1 MAYTIPAW
9 LLPLL
14 VLVGVCAIAGMGYA
28 AEAFTAATAS
38 APPATKAG
46 ATATATATTTATAQT
61 ADECQATYRSCLGAN
76 GSPTD
81 CTLAYNTCIRAAQAK
96 DIPVTLA
103 TDGEFKKRIA
113 EIKKY
118 NAETPS
124 PIPPTPGELA
134 AIAGGTEPGSV
145 ADVYTPHV
153 EPVYPHEMPRQTE
166 GFSIQQQVRAP
177 GQ

>member
-28 AEAFTAATAS
+28 AEAFTAAPA
-38 APPATKAG
+38 ATKAG
-46 ATATATATTTATAQT
+46 ATASASASATATATATAQT
-61 ADECQATYRSCLGAN
+61 ADECQATYRSCLDAN

-96 DIPVTLA
+96 DIPVTLEK
-103 TDGEFKKRIA
+103 DGEFKKRIA
-113 EIKKY
+113 EIKKC
-118 NAETPS
+118 NSEMPS

-134 AIAGGTEPGSV
+134 AIAGGSEPGSV
-145 ADVYTPHV
+145 ADVYKPHF

>member
-1 MAYTIPAW
+1 MAYTIPTIPAW

-28 AEAFTAATAS
+28 AEAFTATPARAA
-38 APPATKAG
+38 APPTKA
-46 ATATATATTTATAQT
+46 ATPIMT
-61 ADECQATYRSCLGAN
+61 ADECQATYRSCLDAN

-81 CTLAYNTCIRAAQAK
+81 CTLAYNTCIRAAQAQ
-96 DIPVTLA
+96 DIPVSVA

-113 EIKKY
+113 EIKKC
-118 NAETPS
+118 NSEMPS
-124 PIPPTPGELA
+124 PILPTPGELA
-134 AIAGGTEPGSV
+134 AIAGGAEPGSV
-145 ADVYTPHV
+145 ADVYKPHF

>member
-1 MAYTIPAW
+1 MAYTIPTIPAW

-28 AEAFTAATAS
+28 AEAFTATTARPA
-38 APPATKAG
+38 APTKAG
-46 ATATATATTTATAQT
+46 ATVQT
-61 ADECQATYRSCLGAN
+61 ADECQASYQHCLDAS
-76 GSPTD
+76 GSPTE
-81 CTLAYNTCIRAAQAK
+81 CTLAYNTCIRAAQAQ
-96 DIPVTLA
+96 DIPVGVA

-113 EIKKY
+113 EIKKQ

-134 AIAGGTEPGSV
+134 AIAGGLEPGSV
-145 ADVYTPHV
+145 ADVYKPHF
-153 EPVYPHEMPRQTE
+153 EQVYPHEMPRQTE

>member
-28 AEAFTAATAS
+28 AEAFTAA
-38 APPATKAG
+38 PPATKAG
-46 ATATATATTTATAQT
+46 GSATATAPATAPIMT
-61 ADECQATYRSCLGAN
+61 ADECQATYQRCLDAN

-96 DIPVTLA
+96 DIPVGVA

-113 EIKKY
+113 EIKKC
-118 NAETPS
+118 NSEMPS

-134 AIAGGTEPGSV
+134 AIAGGAEPGSV
-145 ADVYTPHV
+145 ADVYKPHF